1 MESVYSALLLH
12 KAGKDISEDNIVKIL
27 EAAGIEFDENQVKAL
42 VAGLEGKDVDEIIAS
57 ASAAPVAVAAGGSS
71 GGSGAAQPA
80 VEEEEEEEEEE
91 DEEPAGLGALFG

>member
-27 EAAGIEFDENQVKAL
+27 EAAGIEFDKNQVKAL

-57 ASAAPVAVAAGGSS
+57 ASAAPVYVAAGGSS
-71 GGSGAAQPA
+71 AGYGAAEPA